1 MRIVAI
7 DTGTTNTKTWVVT
20 DGEVDAPTRARAGAR
35 DVAGGKSRDWLA
47 DQIRQVAEAALAQA
61 GIGWPEVDALVGFGM
76 LTSELGLQE
85 VPHLRAPVGTAQLS
99 EGMRGSALVDDV
111 TVPLYLIPGILCD
124 TLPDAVGADF
134 MRGEE
139 TQVAGLL
146 AAGIAEPPLLYVSP
160 GSHTKFV
167 AVGADG
173 RIEWSFTTLSG
184 ELVWALSKETIL
196 APLLDPGQP
205 LTDIDAAARGARV
218 ARESGLARALYGARL
233 ASRLQGMAAASCTD
247 FIRGAIAAT
256 DVDGLQRL
264 PHRPS
269 TVVLGAGSE
278 LGPFYRHFLT
288 AQPATT
294 DVRDADERVGPLGAW
309 TVYAKRPTATGG
321 LS

>member
-7 DTGTTNTKTWVVT
+7 DTGTTSTKVWVVA
-20 DGEVDAPTRARAGAR
+20 DGEIAAPVRAQVGAR
-35 DVAGGKSRDWLA
+35 DVAGGKERDWLA
-47 DQIRQVAEAALAQA
+47 DQVRQVAEAALAQA
-61 GIGWPEVDALVGFGM
+61 GSGWPEVDALVGFGM
-76 LTSELGLQE
+76 LTSELGLEE
-85 VPHLRAPVGTAQLS
+85 VPHLRAPVGLEELAEGLRRTAL
-99 EGMRGSALVDDV
+99 ADDLA
-111 TVPLYLIPGILCD
+111 VPLYLIPGVLCD
-124 TLPDAVGADF
+124 ALPDAVGTDF

-205 LTDIDAAARGARV
+205 LTDLDAAERGARV
-218 ARESGLARALYGARL
+218 ARESGLSRALYGARL
-233 ASRLQGMAAASCTD
+233 ASRLQGMPDVSCTD
-247 FIRGAIAAT
+247 FIRGAIAVT

-269 TVVLGAGSE
+269 KVVLGAGSE
-278 LGPFYRHFLT
+278 LGPFYRHFLA
-288 AQPATT
+288 AQPSTAE
-294 DVRDADERVGPLGAW
+294 VRDADESLGPLGAW
-309 TVYAKRPTATGG
+309 MVYAKHSAARGG